1 MPTGII
7 GGLAS
12 TGMGLIKDQFK
23 PSADELMQK
32 QYQYEADKMGLQ
44 AKLNKEQALYSQE
57 LAKQMWEYT
66 NYENQVEHMKN
77 AGLNPA
83 LLYGGG
89 AGSGGTASG
98 AGTAQGVSQGTS
110 QAVAM
115 GLQAKQIDLQQRV
128 QEAEITKTLAEAAKI
143 SGVDTEESKSRTA
156 LNKTE
161 EAFKQVQSALTEE
174 TTEMT
179 KQQTEEIKS
188 KIEKY
193 QAETEN
199 ILLNNEITE
208 KTKETTINS
217 AAQNY
222 VNLVYDGVNKV
233 MGGKLTEK
241 QIEYINEEIKWYS
254 YGVATGRISAEAAK
268 EQAKNAANRITEEVK
283 KWNKEL
289 DQKDTEILQ
298 QWTQIGVNGLNSLL
312 DQIKS
317 FMPQKMTSEILE
329 TIIGN
334 GKKTVTTTTKK

>member
-1 MPTGII
+1 MLAGII

-23 PSADELMQK
+23 PSTDEIMQK

-44 AKLNKEQALYSQE
+44 AQLNKEQALYSQE

-89 AGSGGTASG
+89 AGSGGTTSG

-115 GLQAKQIDLQQRV
+115 GLQAEQIDLQQRV

-143 SGVDTEESKSRTA
+143 SGVDTEESRSRTA
-156 LNKTE
+156 LNKAE

-179 KQQTEEIKS
+179 KQQTEEIKA

-193 QAETEN
+193 QAETKN

-289 DQKDTEILQ
+289 NQKDTEIL
-298 QWTQIGVNGLNSLL
+298 LL
-312 DQIKS
+312 FVSIAVIFLCLFGHK
-317 FMPQKMTSEILE
+317 
-329 TIIGN
+329 
-334 GKKTVTTTTKK
+334 